1 MKLYLYSACEK
12 QNASTDSPVL
22 FSQLS
27 FQIEKRQT
35 IVDPGPV

>member
-1 MKLYLYSACEK
+1 MKLYLYSVCEK
-12 QNASTDSPVL
+12 QNASTDSPVPS
-22 FSQLS
+22 SQPT